1 MTKRQ
6 AYWVM
11 TPRRAYSVL
20 VAITLAVY
28 GAMAIW
34 TLPGITTAAGGL
46 VPFDLRFGGYS
57 TDEARAFLGALNL
70 QGRVLYVGPQYVL
83 DMFYPALLAIV
94 LIGAI
99 LRLIRFTPLR
109 WALIAAVL
117 IGMGAD
123 YTENTLVT
131 ALLKDPNPA
140 SDAAVLMASRATQ
153 IKSAM
158 TGVAILSVVVAYVG
172 TWIKN
177 RRSA

>member
-1 MTKRQ
+1 MSQRR

-20 VAITLAVY
+20 VAITLAIY

-34 TLPGITTAAGGL
+34 TIPGITTAAGGL

-57 TDEARAFLGALNL
+57 TDDARAFLGALSL

-83 DMFYPALLAIV
+83 DMFFPALLAVV

-99 LRLIRFTPLR
+99 LRLVTVRSLK
-109 WALIAAVL
+109 WALIAVVL
-117 IGMGAD
+117 IGMVAD

-140 SDAAVLMASRATQ
+140 TDPAVAMASRATQ

-158 TGVAILSVVVAYVG
+158 TGLAALAVGVAFVMS
-172 TWIKN
+172 WINN
-177 RRSA
+177 RRAP